1 KFGMIRIPRFL
12 PRFYEVSANIYVPIE
27 SIVHQHAEE
36 IFPGYKLLAS
46 AAFRVTRNADM
57 VIEEEEA
64 DDFMM
69 ILEQGLKL
77 RRKGA
82 FVRLQIQ
89 KDADEQIVG
98 FLNTH
103 MKIF

>member
-1 KFGMIRIPRFL
+1 
-12 PRFYEVSANIYVPIE
+12 
-27 SIVHQHAEE
+27 
-36 IFPGYKLLAS
+36 
-46 AAFRVTRNADM
+46 M

-89 KDADEQIVG
+89 KGADEQIVE

-103 MKIF
+103 MKIFPQGCL

>member
-1 KFGMIRIPRFL
+1 M
-12 PRFYEVSANIYVPIE
+12 
-27 SIVHQHAEE
+27 
-36 IFPGYKLLAS
+36 
-46 AAFRVTRNADM
+46 TRNADM

-89 KDADEQIVG
+89 KDADEQIVE

-103 MKIF
+103 MKIFS

>member
-1 KFGMIRIPRFL
+1 M
-12 PRFYEVSANIYVPIE
+12 SANVYVPIE
-27 SIVHQHAEE
+27 SIVEKHTEE

-89 KDADEQIVG
+89 KGADEQIVE

-103 MKIF
+103 MKNFPQGCL

>member
-1 KFGMIRIPRFL
+1 
-12 PRFYEVSANIYVPIE
+12 
-27 SIVHQHAEE
+27 
-36 IFPGYKLLAS
+36 
-46 AAFRVTRNADM
+46 M

-89 KDADEQIVG
+89 KDADEQIVE

-103 MKIF
+103 MKIFIKMFMNILSYLISLAFGKSQEIKPLHIF